1 MAGRQKGST
10 TLTYIKDPILEP
22 YFIQMDDHNYTLCK
36 NVPTQN
42 GDSYETKLGFFGD
55 LDRCINRI
63 VRDQITQ
70 KNYDSLQDY
79 LTEYKELQNRLI
91 NHFNI

>member
-10 TLTYIKDPILEP
+10 TLTYIKDTILEP
-22 YFIQMDDHNYTLCK
+22 YFIQMDEHNYTLCK

-42 GDSYETKLGFFGD
+42 GSHYETKLGFYSD
-55 LDRCINRI
+55 LNKCINRV
-63 VRDQITQ
+63 VRDQITE
-70 KNYDSLQDY
+70 KSFDSLQDF